1 MKKRTIFITCGIVL
15 ACIAAI
21 LTGGSLYML
30 NFSLRPD
37 NRGKDMAGS
46 MEYMR
51 NTYPQIVPWV
61 DSLNQHKAL
70 RDTFITSPDGLK
82 MHAFYAYASRPT
94 KRTAVIVHG
103 YTDNAIR
110 CFI

>member
-37 NRGKDMAGS
+37 NRGKDMA
-46 MEYMR
+46 R
-51 NTYPQIVPWV
+51 WNIC
-61 DSLNQHKAL
+61 
-70 RDTFITSPDGLK
+70 
-82 MHAFYAYASRPT
+82 
-94 KRTAVIVHG
+94 
-103 YTDNAIR
+103 AIPIR
-110 CFI
+110 R